1 MILYVNGDDHTSA
14 AGAAND
20 FAFANSDIRFVAQGR
35 RPHPDNLDVSW
46 GMRLSKKLGLGLK
59 CDAESGSSNDRI
71 YRTTFDFIKS
81 LKLRGKPYTVAVIG
95 WTTWE
100 REEWYD
106 EESREWLQVTAS
118 GTDTVP
124 DKWQTRYRQYIA
136 GLDYKKK
143 ETEAHSRIHDLH
155 MKLYGA
161 GIPHLFFNA
170 MWHFSGYQDN
180 KTDWH
185 DCYLSP
191 YDPEL
196 CYSEWASLNGFGTR
210 DQHYG
215 PEAHS
220 AWAEVLAKRLTPL
233 LETV

>member
-1 MILYVNGDDHTSA
+1 MILYVNGDSHTAA
-14 AGAAND
+14 AGAINAH
-20 FAFANSDIRFVAQGR
+20 AFANDDIRFVAQGR
-35 RPHPDNLDVSW
+35 RPHPDNIDVSW

-59 CDAESGSSNDRI
+59 CDAESDGSNDRI
-71 YRTTFDFIKS
+71 YRTTFEFMKS
-81 LKLRGKPYTVAVIG
+81 LKSRGDPYTVAVIG

-106 EESREWLQVTAS
+106 EESRDWFQVTAS
-118 GTDTVP
+118 GTDIVP

-143 ETEAHSRIHDLH
+143 ETQAHAKIHDLH
-155 MKLYGA
+155 TKLYVA

-170 MWHFSGYQDN
+170 MWHFQYQD
-180 KTDWH
+180 KDTDWH
-185 DCYLSP
+185 GCYLDP
-191 YDPEL
+191 YDPDWS
-196 CYSEWASLNGFGTR
+196 YAEWAVQNGFGER
-210 DQHYG
+210 NQHYG

-220 AWAEVLAKRLTPL
+220 AWADVLAKRLTPL